1 MAVSS
6 AFAGSWGTQKLQQ
19 LGKSLPS
26 STATTYRDEFGD
38 VRIKDYKAKCAKTH
52 HRFKELQDNN
62 TMILTYVNK
71 EAHVSSSGAGESR
84 SAVIGEERSLSSSS
98 YASSTTTMPEQILE
112 TAPLAMVRT
121 QGRLLRTDMAPI
133 AVGRSGHRMEKGIN
147 ASGLLGE
154 RLQVSEEPTRNSFVQ
169 RSWLP
174 YDDPA
179 LLFKINGKPEAFMPN
194 DVSLDIGNHNQSRQ
208 IHWQNGRKFAANP
221 LSKSRRG
228 TTSVFMDD

>member
-1 MAVSS
+1 MS
-6 AFAGSWGTQKLQQ
+6 ASNFAGSWGTQRLQQ

-26 STATTYRDEFGD
+26 STATTYREEFGD
-38 VRIKDYKAKCAKTH
+38 VRINEYKAKCGRTH
-52 HRFKELQDNN
+52 HRFKELQDKSS
-62 TMILTYVNK
+62 MILTYSAK
-71 EAHVSSSGAGESR
+71 ESHVPSSGVIDSR
-84 SAVIGEERSLSSSS
+84 STAIEEGSTGSS
-98 YASSTTTMPEQILE
+98 YSFTSTMPGPILE
-112 TAPLAMVRT
+112 VAPLAMVRT
-121 QGRLLRTDMAPI
+121 QGRLLRTDMAPV

-194 DVSLDIGNHNQSRQ
+194 DVSLNIGNNNQSRQ
-208 IHWQNGRKFAANP
+208 VSWTNGRKFGENP

-228 TTSVFMDD
+228 TNSVFMDD

>member
-1 MAVSS
+1 
-6 AFAGSWGTQKLQQ
+6 
-19 LGKSLPS
+19 
-26 STATTYRDEFGD
+26 
-38 VRIKDYKAKCAKTH
+38 
-52 HRFKELQDNN
+52 
-62 TMILTYVNK
+62 
-71 EAHVSSSGAGESR
+71 
-84 SAVIGEERSLSSSS
+84 
-98 YASSTTTMPEQILE
+98 MPEQVLE
-112 TAPLAMVRT
+112 AAPLAMVRT

-147 ASGLLGE
+147 SSGLLGE

-194 DVSLDIGNHNQSRQ
+194 DVSLDVGNQNQSRQ